1 MDTTPKVGMDT
12 TPNMDTTRKVGTD
25 TTPNMNTT
33 RKVDTTPKVGT
44 PKVGTPKV
52 VIRTATTDHTA
63 QILLKLTKRTIKL
76 LC

>member
-1 MDTTPKVGMDT
+1 MDTTPKVGTGTET
-12 TPNMDTTRKVGTD
+12 TPNMDTILKMGMG
-25 TTPNMNTT
+25 TPNM
-33 RKVDTTPKVGT
+33 DTTPKVGT

-76 LC
+76 FC